1 MLLEMHE
8 VAQNVEAGRFGL
20 FRVGLLRTTPPNDWG
35 RGGVCTFRFRVFTVI
50 FLKELG
56 FQDPERLLEGILLTD
71 IIYFHSFSHFQD
83 VVLSVLEQQL

>member
-1 MLLEMHE
+1 MHE

-20 FRVGLLRTTPPNDWG
+20 FRVGLLLRIPPNDWG

-56 FQDPERLLEGILLTD
+56 FQDPERLLEGILL
-71 IIYFHSFSHFQD
+71 IGYIFS
-83 VVLSVLEQQL
+83 